1 MKILH
6 VLGGSINSGASKGAL
21 LLHQH
26 LLKLD
31 VDSNVLC
38 EDYSNDAKVFSTSLD
53 FKDKIKRDTEV

>member
-26 LLKLD
+26 LLKLG
-31 VDSNVLC
+31 VDSNVF
-38 EDYSNDAKVFSTSLD
+38 V
-53 FKDKIKRDTEV
+53 KIIQMIIKYFLHL